1 MDAAHVLDDALGEV
15 RDAQAD
21 GPVGVS
27 LQTDHLVGTEEQR
40 AEVRHA
46 GSDPEQRLETLG
58 LSLTTPSISA
68 RG

>member
-1 MDAAHVLDDALGEV
+1 MHLVHVLLDALHQVSNGHT
-15 RDAQAD
+15 D
-21 GPVGVS
+21 GPGGVA
-27 LQTDHLVGTEEQR
+27 LQLDHLVGTEEQR

-46 GSDPEQRLETLG
+46 GSDPQQRLETLG